1 MRILIPFSK
10 FSRGSIDKN
19 FHHANRILV
28 VTEVGGGGGG
38 EGIGGWGGE
47 RWWCLS
53 ESVKKGKIRD
63 KNHFSNNAEWSS
75 KKLWKM
81 ISDDVKA
88 NAKQ

>member
-38 EGIGGWGGE
+38 EGIGGGGGE
-47 RWWCLS
+47 R
-53 ESVKKGKIRD
+53 
-63 KNHFSNNAEWSS
+63 
-75 KKLWKM
+75 
-81 ISDDVKA
+81 
-88 NAKQ
+88 